1 MVTRIEQ
8 GKGYENPYVKLSPQ
22 ALTILRM
29 PARSIG
35 YSPVDQEGPLEPN
48 VLHAACRSARAASKP
63 VTVYALSS
71 ATTGDAFRQAHACR
85 VGRGEQRVMGATT
98 AESRSITPS
107 APLNYPPPGLEQMIA
122 QTMQTVLTQD
132 SRPSGG

>member
-35 YSPVDQEGPLEPN
+35 YSPVATRR
-48 VLHAACRSARAASKP
+48 VRSNPTSCTPPAVQPARLAS
-63 VTVYALSS
+63 
-71 ATTGDAFRQAHACR
+71 Q
-85 VGRGEQRVMGATT
+85 
-98 AESRSITPS
+98 
-107 APLNYPPPGLEQMIA
+107 
-122 QTMQTVLTQD
+122 
-132 SRPSGG
+132 